1 MENFVLILIS
11 VAFKLIHLFKKWHK
25 DVVPL
30 NTQNYTR
37 MYIYKDIVL
46 KKERISRMNYLQI
59 MLIFR
64 TEDSLW
70 VHHL

>member
-1 MENFVLILIS
+1 M
-11 VAFKLIHLFKKWHK
+11 
-25 DVVPL
+25 VPL

-37 MYIYKDIVL
+37 MYIYEDIVL

-59 MLIFR
+59 MLIFK

-70 VHHL
+70 VIIYKINFQYQLNERRKQIR

>member
-30 NTQNYTR
+30 NTQNYTG